1 MTAAADPGDVFV
13 DYRPRPGRRKVVLAV
28 MAVVLVVVAAVYVV
42 RLTVSSPGS
51 VVESYFDAL
60 AGRDAG
66 AALGVVAP
74 EIADPVEP
82 DVVNDAVL
90 RSGDYSPPADVEVG
104 GVEVTGRNAVAE
116 VAFTIGGRAHSAS
129 LRLRRD
135 EGWLDTLFH
144 RWRLVDALGS
154 IALGEV
160 PPEITVNGERVPA
173 YDAAGPRVL
182 TVLPGGY
189 QVAMPPDD
197 PLWDARATPAQ
208 VAPLA
213 ATDVSIPLVARP
225 EVREE
230 VNRQLR
236 ERLDE
241 CAASTELLPPSC
253 PFGNQR
259 VAEATGVRW
268 RITEYPN
275 VALTAGEGER
285 GQATMLVETSSE
297 GEAVV
302 TGTQQVFGTGRP
314 FETVVPFQV
323 PGTVSAPGGSVSFEP
338 AW

>member
-1 MTAAADPGDVFV
+1 MTAADPSDVFV
-13 DYRPRPGRRKVVLAV
+13 DYRPRPGRRRA
-28 MAVVLVVVAAVYVV
+28 VLVAIAAVLVAVAAVYIV
-42 RLTVSSPGS
+42 RQTVSSPGS
-51 VVESYFDAL
+51 AVEAYFDAL
-60 AGRDAG
+60 ADRDAG
-66 AALGVVAP
+66 AALGMVAP

-82 DVVNDAVL
+82 DVVNAAVL
-90 RSGDYSPPADVEVG
+90 RSADYSPPADVEVS
-104 GVEVTGRNAVAE
+104 GVEVDGRNAVAE
-116 VAFTIGGRAHSAS
+116 VAFTIDGRSHSAS

-135 EGWLDTLFH
+135 DGWLDTVFH

-160 PPEITVNGERVPA
+160 PPEIAVNGERVPA
-173 YDAAGPRVL
+173 YDADGPRIL

-189 QVAMPPDD
+189 QIGMPPDD
-197 PLWDARATPAQ
+197 PLWDARATPAP

-241 CAASTELLPPSC
+241 CAASTELLPPGC

-259 VAEATGVRW
+259 VARATGVEW
-268 RITEYPN
+268 EITEYPN
-275 VALTAGEGER
+275 VALAAGEGEL

-302 TGTQQVFGTGRP
+302 TGTQQILGTERP

-323 PGTVSAPGGSVSFEP
+323 PGTVSALGGAAVFEP

>member
-1 MTAAADPGDVFV
+1 MTAAADPSDVFV
-13 DYRPRPGRRKVVLAV
+13 DYRPRPGRRKAVLA
-28 MAVVLVVVAAVYVV
+28 AIAAVLVVVAAVYAV
-42 RLTVSSPGS
+42 RLTVASPGS

-60 AGRDAG
+60 ADRDAG

-74 EIADPVEP
+74 EIADPVAP
-82 DVVNDAVL
+82 DVVNAAVL
-90 RSGDYSPPADVEVG
+90 GSADYAPPADVEVG
-104 GVEVTGRNAVAE
+104 GVAVTGRNAVAE

-129 LRLRRD
+129 LRLRRE
-135 EGWLDTLFH
+135 EGWLDTVFH

-154 IALGEV
+154 ITLGEV
-160 PPEITVNGERVPA
+160 PPEITVNGERIPA
-173 YDAAGPRVL
+173 YGPEGPRVL

-189 QVAMPPDD
+189 QLAMPPDD

-213 ATDVSIPLVARP
+213 TTEVSLPLVARP

-236 ERLDE
+236 ELLDE
-241 CAASTELLPPSC
+241 CAASTELLPPGC

-259 VAEATGVRW
+259 VAQATGVEW
-268 RITEYPN
+268 EITEYPN
-275 VALTAGEGER
+275 VALTAGEGEL
-285 GQATMLVETSSE
+285 GEATMLVETSSE

-302 TGTQQVFGTGRP
+302 TGTQVVFGQERP

-323 PGTVSAPGGSVSFEP
+323 PGTVTGLGGSVSFQP